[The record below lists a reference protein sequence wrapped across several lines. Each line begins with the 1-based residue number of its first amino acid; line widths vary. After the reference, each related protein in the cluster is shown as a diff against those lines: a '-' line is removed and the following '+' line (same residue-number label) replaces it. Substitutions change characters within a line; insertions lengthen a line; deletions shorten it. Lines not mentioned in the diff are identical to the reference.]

1 MQPLFI
7 HDKNIKANKLVGSCT
22 IFFLFVCLLKHSP
35 LFAPKAP
42 RLIKGAHNNTVIR
55 LTHKS
60 DRHKQHTK
68 LQQLN

>member
-1 MQPLFI
+1 MKERDDEPIDVFYNKRLRKIPRIKRQDDVSFFYL
-7 HDKNIKANKLVGSCT
+7 NIFT
-22 IFFLFVCLLKHSP
+22 I
-35 LFAPKAP
+35 AP
-42 RLIKGAHNNTVIR
+42 RLIKGAHNNTLIR